1 MAKIAGE
8 RVTPFLSNLIG
19 ADGITA
25 GTPSADVFT
34 PNKQYRDMEKRFH
47 LPDAL
52 MGGTHAMRELGV
64 QYMPPYPSEE
74 TSRYTRRLRSAVL
87 FEAFRKAVQNLSSRP
102 FRKEIFIEEEADEFW
117 QTMTQNVDREGT
129 TITSFARELM
139 QDLLVFGKCHI
150 LIDHPDSQS
159 LSEAL
164 GRSLTL
170 ADEREYALRPYLSR
184 VSPKSVIGWRSQNLS
199 GSEVLTELRIRETA
213 YDYVG
218 DFEQEEVSRVHLWT
232 PSSVATY
239 KKVIDQ
245 TSDEEIAV
253 LESQRENTL
262 GMIPL
267 VTIYANRIGFLE
279 SDPPLE
285 ALAHLNQKHW
295 WMQADQDNIET
306 VARVPMLFFRG
317 FNAED
322 LAAMEV
328 GPYKIFGNRSPES
341 DIKVVETSGKA
352 VEVGAAAIKRLEQ
365 QMERM
370 SLEPLIRKA
379 GVITATEVAVDENRN
394 MSHMEAYVT
403 LLERGLSEALGI
415 VGQWIK
421 REDVPVINIDKDSS
435 HVDTSDR
442 ALEEMRLDYTMGV
455 IDRRTYLEHRKQ
467 RGLYSEDMELDEV
480 IEASDSE
487 VADDLLEEDGDERA
501 DS

>member
-1 MAKIAGE
+1 MD
-8 RVTPFLSNLIG
+8 T
-19 ADGITA
+19 
-25 GTPSADVFT
+25 
-34 PNKQYRDMEKRFH
+34 
-47 LPDAL
+47 
-52 MGGTHAMRELGV
+52 
-64 QYMPPYPSEE
+64 
-74 TSRYTRRLRSAVL
+74 
-87 FEAFRKAVQNLSSRP
+87 
-102 FRKEIFIEEEADEFW
+102 
-117 QTMTQNVDREGT
+117 
-129 TITSFARELM
+129 
-139 QDLLVFGKCHI
+139 
-150 LIDHPDSQS
+150 
-159 LSEAL
+159 
-164 GRSLTL
+164 
-170 ADEREYALRPYLSR
+170 
-184 VSPKSVIGWRSQNLS
+184 
-199 GSEVLTELRIRETA
+199 
-213 YDYVG
+213 
-218 DFEQEEVSRVHLWT
+218 
-232 PSSVATY
+232 SSVATY

>member
-25 GTPSADVFT
+25 GTPSADIFT
-34 PNKQYRDMEKRFH
+34 PNQQYREMEKRFH

-52 MGGTHAMRELGV
+52 MGGTYAMRELGV
-64 QYMPPYPSEE
+64 TYMPPYPSEE
-74 TSRYTRRLRSAVL
+74 TSRYSRRLKSAVL

-102 FRKEIFIEEEADEFW
+102 FRKEIFIDEDADEFW
-117 QTMTQNVDREGT
+117 KVLSQNLDREGT

-150 LIDHPDSQS
+150 LIDHPDSQA

-170 ADEREYALRPYLSR
+170 ADEREYALRPYMSR

-199 GSEVLTELRIRETA
+199 GSEILTELRIRETS
-213 YDYVG
+213 YDYVA
-218 DFEQEEVSRVHLWT
+218 DYEQEEVSRVRMWT
-232 PSSVATY
+232 PENVSVY
-239 KKVIDQ
+239 KKVVDEA
-245 TSDEEIAV
+245 TSEEVAV

-267 VTIYANRIGFLE
+267 VTIYANRTGFLQ

-317 FNAED
+317 FNSED

-352 VEVGAAAIKRLEQ
+352 VEVGAAAIKRLEL

-403 LLERGLSEALGI
+403 LLERGLVEALSI
-415 VGQWIK
+415 VGLWVK

-442 ALEEMRLDYTMGV
+442 ALEEMRLDYSMGV
-455 IDRRTYLEHRKQ
+455 IDKRTYLEHRKQ
-467 RGLYSEDMELDEV
+467 RGLYSEDLELDEV
-480 IEASDSE
+480 IEQSNNE
-487 VADDLLEEDGDERA
+487 VAEELIEDDGDERA